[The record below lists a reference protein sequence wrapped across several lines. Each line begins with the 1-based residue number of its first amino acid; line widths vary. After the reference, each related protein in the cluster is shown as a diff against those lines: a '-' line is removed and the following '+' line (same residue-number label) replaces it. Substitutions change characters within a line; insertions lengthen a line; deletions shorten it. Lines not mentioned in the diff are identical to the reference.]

1 MHKIVKGM
9 HEMNVFLTKTYSD
22 KPLFFI
28 RKSFGIPRSIVQ
40 RIVSFYL
47 HTGSATDKIPEFLIG
62 VASVCSVCFLFGIG
76 MLYR

>member
-1 MHKIVKGM
+1 
-9 HEMNVFLTKTYSD
+9 MNVFLTNIYID

-28 RKSFGIPRSIVQ
+28 RRSFGIPPSIVQ
-40 RIVSFYL
+40 RIVSLYL
-47 HTGSATDKIPEFLIG
+47 NTGSATDKIPEFLIG